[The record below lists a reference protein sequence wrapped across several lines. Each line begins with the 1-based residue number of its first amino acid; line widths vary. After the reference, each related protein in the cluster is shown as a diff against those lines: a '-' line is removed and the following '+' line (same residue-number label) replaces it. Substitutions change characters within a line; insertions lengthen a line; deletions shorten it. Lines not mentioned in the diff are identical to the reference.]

1 MKKEI
6 LKVLFRKER
15 SGQFKGSVTAIF
27 PDSWKD
33 NTWVNPGNV
42 MTFDGCHNEG
52 TIAWYRDTI
61 KATPEEYSDLLTMLK
76 YLYET
81 NSNIELKIVHRM
93 DYNRPEIN
101 LPKEPVNVQ

>member
-15 SGQFKGSVTAIF
+15 SGQFKGSITAVF
-27 PDSWKD
+27 PESWKD

-52 TIAWYRDTI
+52 SFKWYLRTI
-61 KATPEEYSDLLTMLK
+61 KAKPEEYADLLAELK
-76 YLYET
+76 KVYDDCE
-81 NSNIELKIVHRM
+81 IKIVHRI

-101 LPKEPVNVQ
+101 LPKDIK